1 MGRVQR
7 YKKIKAIDPASK
19 KKRAVEDTIHDEAPD
34 VYNNKVKNSIK
45 RLKLQWE
52 DDATREKLLQ
62 KEARREIRL
71 KEKNGRTTKS
81 DGSNPNV
88 NVALEK
94 SVEGKR
100 EDESM
105 KAFKNRIRKETKML
119 LHTEIRKMT
128 STAQKKKLRLN
139 ERKRKREGKDTIA
152 SREADDEA
160 ELESFNARSDGYLR
174 PSDLGNS
181 SDTFRTRDSIGF
193 NERVER
199 PPDLKSLVSDR
210 QKARVISSS
219 SSSSSSPSSSAPPE
233 MGGLVSPSSSSTPSS
248 ATTENKLH
256 QEKFLQ

>member
-160 ELESFNARSDGYLR
+160 ELESFNARSDG
-174 PSDLGNS
+174 
-181 SDTFRTRDSIGF
+181 
-193 NERVER
+193 
-199 PPDLKSLVSDR
+199 
-210 QKARVISSS
+210 
-219 SSSSSSPSSSAPPE
+219 
-233 MGGLVSPSSSSTPSS
+233 
-248 ATTENKLH
+248 
-256 QEKFLQ
+256 